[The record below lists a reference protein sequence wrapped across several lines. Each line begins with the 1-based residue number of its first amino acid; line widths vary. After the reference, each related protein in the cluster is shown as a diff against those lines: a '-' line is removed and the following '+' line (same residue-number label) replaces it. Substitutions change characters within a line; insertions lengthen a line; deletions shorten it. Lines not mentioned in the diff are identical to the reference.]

1 MFTYIIK
8 RLILDTI
15 YFPLWWYSRGFI
27 KVARWAGK
35 SLIAVEQT
43 ASLKLWLKSMFKPM
57 FQDYT
62 KEGRIISFFMRL
74 ILLIF
79 KLVGVGA
86 WAVILL
92 ALIIAWL
99 ALPIGTVWLIIASS
113 F

>member
-8 RLILDTI
+8 RLILDTV
-15 YFPLWWYSRGFI
+15 YFPLWWYSKGFI
-27 KVARWAGK
+27 KVLNWAWN
-35 SLIAVEQT
+35 SLIAIEQR

-79 KLVGVGA
+79 KLVGIGL
-86 WAVILL
+86 WATVLL
-92 ALIIAWL
+92 AMIALWL
-99 ALPIGTVWLIIASS
+99 ALPVGTVWLITVS